1 MNSAVSSFRL
11 IIINDSPQEAQRLS
25 SMLHN
30 AGKPCRAQHINA
42 ETNLTKALEDQN
54 WDLLITY
61 DDASSL
67 SPAVVIRH
75 IRKFERDI
83 PVILLTHE
91 TDNKSVVDGMK
102 LGACDVAQV
111 DDDQH
116 LLLIVSRELENRI
129 QRKKTRVTERKLK
142 EVERKNQRLLDSSR
156 DGIAFVQDGMYLYA
170 NNSFAEMLG
179 HNNRDD
185 IEFMPIMDSIE
196 ENEHPHVKKALKSFT
211 LQSSGEDVALTFTAL
226 LPDGQKKEVTVDLI
240 LGEYEEEPCTQLI
253 CHAQTENNVLMEAE
267 LQSIK
272 YTDPLTKLYN
282 RSALIEEI
290 EKTVDI
296 VTQEEIQKS
305 FIYIDVDRFSKKV
318 KNTFSI
324 TDADKLLK
332 NISRAIA
339 KHYDDEN
346 FIARISDHSFAI
358 ISDEH
363 DTEKLIAHAEI
374 LCKKVSAHVFEVS
387 NKTIQFT
394 FSIGI
399 CLINEAT
406 KNSQKLIHHALQ
418 CIESLRKEQ
427 DGNGVNLYQ
436 KKTENGE
443 VLASSFKNALKNN
456 DFKILFQPIISLR
469 GEETER
475 YEIFL
480 RMNVDGE
487 EISPTSFLSTAED
500 LGLSKKIDRWVILES
515 IKNLQRT
522 THKTQHFI
530 NLTAASIQDE
540 TLIPWIKVALDAA
553 NIEASSLVL
562 QAKEADIIQQL
573 TTVKNFINT
582 ADTIGI
588 AFCITNFGSAAIDPL
603 GTLEHIN
610 STHIKIDGALALE
623 LQENPDKSKD
633 LEELVQQLH
642 EKGKITTIPHIEKAS
657 ILSKLWQ
664 LGVHHIQGN
673 YLQAPSSEMDYEF
686 SSED

>member
-30 AGKPCRAQHINA
+30 AGKPCRAQHINV

-91 TDNKSVVDGMK
+91 TGNKSVVDGMK

-116 LLLIVSRELENRI
+116 LLLIVNRELDNRM
-129 QRKKTRVTERKLK
+129 QRKITRITERKLK

-170 NNSFAEMLG
+170 NDSFAEMLG
-179 HNNRDD
+179 HNTRDD
-185 IEFMPIMDSIE
+185 IEFMPVMDTIKE
-196 ENEHPHVKKALKSFT
+196 AEHPHVKKVLKNFT
-211 LQSSGEDVALTFTAL
+211 LQTASEETALTFTAL
-226 LPDGQKKEVTVDLI
+226 LPDGQEKEITADLI

-253 CHAQTENNVLMEAE
+253 CHAQTENHVLMEAE
-267 LQSIK
+267 LQNIK

-282 RSALIEEI
+282 RNALIEEI

-296 VTQEEIQKS
+296 VTKEEIQKS

-332 NISRAIA
+332 SISRAIA

-363 DTEKLIAHAEI
+363 DTEKLIAHAEV
-374 LCKKVSAHVFEVS
+374 LCKKVSSHVFEVS

-399 CLINEAT
+399 CLINEAA
-406 KNSQKLIHHALQ
+406 KSSQKLIHHALQ
-418 CIESLRKEQ
+418 CVESQRKEK

-487 EISPTSFLSTAED
+487 EISPSSFLSTAED

-522 THKTQHFI
+522 TQKTQHFI

-540 TLIPWIKVALDAA
+540 TLIPWLKVALDAA

-573 TTVKNFINT
+573 TTVKHFIEI
-582 ADTIGI
+582 ADKIGI

-603 GTLEHIN
+603 GTLEHID
-610 STHIKIDGALALE
+610 SVHIKIDGALALE
-623 LQENPDKSKD
+623 LQENPDDSKD
-633 LEELVQQLH
+633 LEELVQKLH

>member
-91 TDNKSVVDGMK
+91 TGNKSVVDGMK

-116 LLLIVSRELENRI
+116 LLLIVNRELDNRM
-129 QRKKTRVTERKLK
+129 QRKITRITERKLK

-170 NNSFAEMLG
+170 NDSFAEMLG
-179 HNNRDD
+179 HNTRDD
-185 IEFMPIMDSIE
+185 IEFMPVMDTIKE
-196 ENEHPHVKKALKSFT
+196 AEHPHVKKVLKNFT
-211 LQSSGEDVALTFTAL
+211 LQTSSEETALTFTAL
-226 LPDGQKKEVTVDLI
+226 LPDGQEKEITADLI
-240 LGEYEEEPCTQLI
+240 IGEYEEEPCTQLI

-267 LQSIK
+267 LQNIK

-296 VTQEEIQKS
+296 VTKEEIQKS
-305 FIYIDVDRFSKKV
+305 FIYIDIDRFSKKV

-332 NISRAIA
+332 SISRAIA

-358 ISDEH
+358 ISEEH
-363 DTEKLIAHAEI
+363 DTEKLIAHAEV
-374 LCKKVSAHVFEVS
+374 LCKKVSSHVFEVS

-418 CIESLRKEQ
+418 CVESQRKEK

-487 EISPTSFLSTAED
+487 EISPSSFLSTAED

-522 THKTQHFI
+522 TQKTQHFI

-540 TLIPWIKVALDAA
+540 TLIPWLKVALDAA

-573 TTVKNFINT
+573 TTVKNLIDT
-582 ADTIGI
+582 ADKIGI

-610 STHIKIDGALALE
+610 SVHIKIDGALALE
-623 LQENPDKSKD
+623 LQENPDDSKD
-633 LEELVQQLH
+633 LEELVQNLH